1 MTDLASPPPRNGR
14 LLRAAA
20 RLRGGD
26 LPDGFADFLT
36 AYCAGLT
43 DEDYETHG
51 PRALVEAVLRHY
63 EFGAQR
69 RPGELR
75 LRVTAAPTGGVGA
88 RTRIETVNDDMPHL
102 VDTLTLTAR
111 AHRLAVHLTLHPVLD
126 VRRDAAGRLR
136 GLAAD
141 PGSEKTIRESW
152 ILLET
157 DPVTDPERIARLE
170 EDLRRNLE
178 DARLV
183 HDDEAAMHER
193 LRALRADLARVP
205 PPVPDED
212 RRETEDFLDWLDAG
226 AFDLHGYR
234 RYELRSEKDG
244 TWLARLPGTGL
255 GILRHEMGD
264 TRRRLSPDVARR
276 ARLRQTVVVTKANA
290 FATVHRRAVL
300 DYIGLRRF
308 DERGR
313 VVGEDRFLGLF
324 TTSALRTHPSEIPG
338 ARLKIRNVLE
348 RSGFAPE
355 SHAGRRLREI
365 LDTLPLAELLQASSG
380 ELTRL
385 TRSVLA
391 IQERDVTRLFLRR
404 DVFGRYLSALV
415 YLPRE
420 RYTARVRERIG
431 ETLQQGLDAREV
443 ESEIWLSGSNH
454 ARLHLTL
461 RLAGPPPNRAR
472 QAELERAVQEA
483 ARNWSDELRALLLEE
498 HGERTGADL
507 YDRYAARM
515 PAVYQ
520 DDVKPRAALYDI
532 LKMRT
537 LGPER
542 PVALSLYRP
551 KHTPPPNLRFKLFH
565 WDRALAISDTL
576 PLLEN
581 LGFRVLAEH
590 PYEIPLADGPRI
602 WIHDFELVPEPADG
616 IDPLESLAALEEA
629 FLAVWNDRAENDG
642 FNRLITRA
650 GLGWR
655 QTTLL
660 RSIARYLVQTGVA
673 FTPLTMERTL
683 VAQPALARLLVV
695 LFEARFDPD
704 RDPETRAAE
713 TARLDAEIERGL
725 EAVVSSDEDRVLRA
739 FAAVVRAALR
749 TNYYQ
754 TSFPERNFLCYKLD
768 PSRLPDL
775 PLPRPMFEIFVYAP
789 EVEGVHLRA
798 GRVARGGIRWSDR
811 REDFRTEILGLM
823 KAQVVKNTVIVP
835 TGAKGGFY
843 VKTITPGLDRETVLA
858 RGIEAYRIFIRG
870 LLSLTDNVVDG
881 RIVPP
886 ERTVRHDDDDPYLVV
901 AADKGTASFSDI
913 ANALSAEYGF
923 WLGDAFASGGSVGYD
938 HKKMGITARG
948 AWESV
953 RMHFHDLGIDPDRD
967 PFTAVGIGDMSGD
980 VFGNGMLLSRKIR
993 LLAAFNHQHIFIDP
1007 DPDPET
1013 SYAERRRL
1021 FDLPR
1026 SGWNDYDTALL
1037 SKGGGVYPRTAKQI
1051 RLSPEARAALGL
1063 EGPPVPLTPTEVI
1076 RAILKA
1082 PVDLFWNGGIGTYV
1096 KAAGESPLDVGD
1108 RSNDAVRVNGREL
1121 RARVVAEGGNLGLTQ
1136 RGRVEYALHGGRLY
1150 TDFIDNSAGVD
1161 TSDHEVNIKILLSTA
1176 AERRRMSARERAK
1189 LLASM
1194 TDEVAEL
1201 VLRDN
1206 FEQAL
1211 ALALANTYA
1220 PARFDE
1226 HVFLMRQLERQGL
1239 LQRQLEGLPTGDE
1252 LAARRALGKGFTRP
1266 ELAVL
1271 LSYSKIALVHE
1282 IVASDAVDDPYLA
1295 RELVRYFPARL
1306 QRRYADDMPRHR
1318 LAREIVATA
1327 LTNRMLNHMGPT
1339 FAVRMREETGASTGE
1354 IARAFAVA
1362 AALTEADALHDVL
1375 RGRGVATPLA
1385 VELELLHTNASVI
1398 RHMTRWFLHYHRN
1411 ELDVNAL
1418 LEHYADAF
1426 AGYRKGVGAFLPDEA
1441 RARLDERASTLEKH
1455 EIPAPWA
1462 RLLAGLPYWY
1472 RALDMIALA
1481 RAHRKPW
1488 EEVARRHF
1496 LVERRLELDWV
1507 RERIETLPV
1516 AGHWQATARI
1526 GLREELYRQ
1535 QRRLADAL
1543 LAIEARDPDEAYE
1556 RWAAERAGR
1565 LEHFARVLLD
1575 MKASSSVDYA
1585 ALSVAVQELHK
1596 IA

>member
-1 MTDLASPPPRNGR
+1 MTDPSSPAPRIGR

-20 RLRGGD
+20 RLQGHD
-26 LPDGFADFLT
+26 LPAGFAEFLT
-36 AYCAGLT
+36 AYYAGLA
-43 DEDYETHG
+43 DEDHEIHS
-51 PRALVEAVLRHY
+51 PRALVEIALRHY
-63 EFGAQR
+63 ELGAQR

-75 LRVTAAPTGGVGA
+75 LRVTAAAAGGSGA
-88 RTRIETVNDDMPHL
+88 HTLVETVNDDMPHL

-111 AHRLAVHLTLHPVLD
+111 AHRLAVHLTVHPVLR

-136 GLAAD
+136 GLAGETDGA
-141 PGSEKTIRESW
+141 PGESW
-152 ILLET
+152 ILLEI
-157 DPVTDPERIARLE
+157 DPITDPERIARLE
-170 EDLRRNLE
+170 EDLRRNLG
-178 DARLV
+178 DTRLV
-183 HDDEAAMHER
+183 HEDEAAMHER
-193 LRALRADLARVP
+193 LRAIRADLARVP
-205 PPVPDED
+205 PPVPEED
-212 RRETEDFLDWLDAG
+212 LRETQGFLRWLDEG
-226 AFDLHGYR
+226 AFALHGYR
-234 RYELRSEKDG
+234 RYDIRSEKDG
-244 TWLARLPGTGL
+244 TWLVREPGTGL
-255 GILRHEMGD
+255 GILRHDRGED
-264 TRRRLSPDVARR
+264 RRRLSPDLARR

-290 FATVHRRAVL
+290 FATVHRRAIL

-324 TTSALRTHPSEIPG
+324 TTAALRSHPSEIPG
-338 ARLKIRNVLE
+338 ARLKITTVLQ

-365 LDTLPLAELLQASSG
+365 LDTLPLAELLQATSS
-380 ELTRL
+380 ELYRL
-385 TRSVLA
+385 ALAVLA
-391 IQERDVTRLFLRR
+391 IQERDTTRLFLRR

-431 ETLQQGLDAREV
+431 ETLQQGLDGQEV

-461 RLAGPPPNRAR
+461 RLAGPPPNRGHHA
-472 QAELERAVQEA
+472 ALERAVQEA
-483 ARNWSDELRALLLEE
+483 TRNWSDEVRALLREE
-498 HGERTGADL
+498 RGERQGTEL
-507 YDRYAARM
+507 FDRYAARV

-520 DDVKPRAALYDI
+520 DDVKPRAALFDI
-532 LKMRT
+532 AKMEN

-551 KHTPPPNLRFKLFH
+551 KHAAPPSLRFKLFH
-565 WDRALAISDTL
+565 WERALAISDTL

-616 IDPLESLAALEEA
+616 PDPLGGLAALEEA
-629 FLAVWNDRAENDG
+629 FLAVREGRAENDG
-642 FNRLITRA
+642 FNRLIAHA

-655 QTTLL
+655 QAALL

-673 FTPLTMERTL
+673 FTPATMERVL
-683 VAQPALARLLVV
+683 DAHPDLARLLVA
-695 LFEARFDPD
+695 LFEARFDPA
-704 RDPETRAAE
+704 RDPEARSSEA
-713 TARLDAEIERGL
+713 ARLDTEIERGL

-754 TSFPERNFLCYKLD
+754 ASFTEQNFLSYKLD

-789 EVEGVHLRA
+789 EVEAVHLRG
-798 GRVARGGIRWSDR
+798 GRIARGGIRWSDR

-843 VKTITPGLDRETVLA
+843 VKNLAAGLDRETVLA
-858 RGIEAYRIFIRG
+858 RGIAAYRIFIRG
-870 LLSLTDNVVDG
+870 LLALTDNVVGG
-881 RIVPP
+881 RLVPP
-886 ERTVRHDDDDPYLVV
+886 EKTVRYDDDDPYLVV

-953 RMHFHDLGIDPDRD
+953 RLHFHDLGIDPDRD
-967 PFTAVGIGDMSGD
+967 VFTAIGIGDMSGD
-980 VFGNGMLLSRKIR
+980 VFGNGLLLSRRIR
-993 LLAAFNHQHIFIDP
+993 LVAAFNHQHIFIDP

-1013 SYAERRRL
+1013 SYEERRRL

-1026 SGWNDYDTALL
+1026 SGWNDYDTARL
-1037 SKGGGVYPRTAKQI
+1037 SKGGGIYPRDAKHL
-1051 RLSPEARAALGL
+1051 RLSPEARTALGL
-1063 EGPPVPLTPTEVI
+1063 EGPSGPLTPTEVV

-1096 KAAGESPLDVGD
+1096 KASGESHLDVGD

-1121 RARVVAEGGNLGLTQ
+1121 RARVVAEGGNLGFTQ
-1136 RGRVEYALHGGRLY
+1136 RGRVEYALQGGRLY

-1161 TSDHEVNIKILLSTA
+1161 TSDHEVNIKILLSTV
-1176 AERRRMSARERAK
+1176 AERRRIGARGRAA

-1194 TDEVAEL
+1194 TDEVAAL

-1211 ALALANTYA
+1211 ALALANAYA
-1220 PARFDE
+1220 PLRFDE
-1226 HVFLMRQLERQGL
+1226 HVFLMRHLERQGL
-1239 LQRQLEGLPTGDE
+1239 LQRQLEGLPSGDE
-1252 LAARRALGKGFTRP
+1252 LAARRAQGKGFTRP

-1282 IVASDAVDDPYLA
+1282 ILGSDAVDDPHLA
-1295 RELVRYFPARL
+1295 RELVLYFPALLR
-1306 QRRYADDMPRHR
+1306 RRYAEDMPRHR

-1339 FAVRMREETGASTGE
+1339 FAVRMHEDTGATTGE
-1354 IARAFAVA
+1354 ITRAFAAA
-1362 AALTEADALHDVL
+1362 AALTETDALRAML
-1375 RGRGVATPLA
+1375 RARTTATPLA
-1385 VELELLHTNASVI
+1385 VELEILHTSASVL
-1398 RHMTRWFLHYHRN
+1398 RHMTRWFLHHHRTD
-1411 ELDVNAL
+1411 LGVSAL
-1418 LEHYADAF
+1418 IESYGTAF
-1426 AGYRKGVGAFLPDEA
+1426 AGYCKGVDGFLTEEG
-1441 RARLDERASTLEKH
+1441 RAHLEERASRLAEQGL
-1455 EIPAPWA
+1455 PGAWA

-1472 RALDMIALA
+1472 RALDIVALA
-1481 RAHRKPW
+1481 HARRKPW

-1496 LVERRLELDWV
+1496 LVERRLELDWI
-1507 RERIETLPV
+1507 RERIEGLPV

-1543 LAIEARDPDEAYE
+1543 LATGERDPDEAFA
-1556 RWAAERAGR
+1556 RWAEERTSR
-1565 LEHFARVLLD
+1565 LEHFARVLID
-1575 MKASSSVDYA
+1575 MKASPAIDHA
-1585 ALSVAVQELHK
+1585 TLSVAVQELHK